1 LEEADILIKGLSG
14 EDLKTKEERLEDF
27 KKWVEMQKKMKEQG
41 IESSIKG
48 LRLGEKDGRKRQS

>member
-1 LEEADILIKGLSG
+1 MEEADILIKGLSG